1 MSACHIEKLTKFI
14 YPWRPPAV
22 NYSTTAMRALVF
34 ILSASLFLPILFS
47 CKDNT
52 STNFAEISSLDLKR
66 GEIVAC
72 GPQDGEMFGSVSFN
86 ASVPDS
92 LKKDFNIAIA
102 LLHSF
107 EYNESEKMFAKV
119 IDGSPGCAMAY
130 WGIAM

>member
-1 MSACHIEKLTKFI
+1 
-14 YPWRPPAV
+14 
-22 NYSTTAMRALVF
+22 MRALVF
-34 ILSASLFLPILFS
+34 NLSASLFLPVLFS
-47 CKDNT
+47 CKDET
-52 STNFAEISSLDLKR
+52 SANFAEIGSLDLKR

-72 GPQDGEMFGSVSFN
+72 GPQDGEIFGSVSFT

-119 IDGSPGCAMAY
+119 IDGSPGSAMAY
-130 WGIAM
+130 WGIAMSNFHPL